1 MGRTRLYR
9 NGELVDRDFPAAGV
23 ANHLEDPDA
32 VVWLDLCAPSPEE
45 IGLLRDELGLHE
57 LAIEDA
63 FSERQRPKV
72 DRYPTH
78 LFLSVY
84 AVRYGDDHEITMTE
98 VDVFVTS
105 HAMVTVRENESYDLA
120 GMQRRWDSAPSLA
133 TQGVGFLLHGLLDD
147 IADGHYAAAQRLD
160 DDIEDLEDQIYQEK
174 PHVGRKSLKLRRSLV
189 QLRRVA
195 LPMREVLGSLMHRD
209 HSIVSDEM
217 MPYYLDVKDHTLF
230 TAELTESMRELVT
243 NLREA
248 QVAVQGNRLN
258 SIMKKVTSWA
268 AIIAVP
274 TAISGYYG
282 MNVPYPGFEQR
293 WGFWVSTLGIFV
305 LSYALYVM
313 FKRRDWL

>member
-1 MGRTRLYR
+1 LYR
-9 NGELVDRDFPAAGV
+9 NGELVDRDFPVAEVAGR
-23 ANHLEDPDA
+23 LEDHSA
-32 VVWLDLCAPSPEE
+32 VVWFDLCAPSEDE
-45 IGLLRDELGLHE
+45 IGLLRDELGLHA

-63 FSERQRPKV
+63 FAERQRPKV

-84 AVRYGDDHEITMTE
+84 AVRYDKHEIKSCE
-98 VDVFVTS
+98 VDVFVTRN
-105 HAMVTVRENESYDLA
+105 ALVTVRESEDYALE
-120 GMQRRWDSAPSLA
+120 GVERRWDSAPQLA
-133 TQGVGFLLHGLLDD
+133 SSGVGFLLHGLLDD
-147 IADGHYAAAQRLD
+147 VADSHYAAAQALD
-160 DDIEDLEDQIYQEK
+160 DDIEALEDRIYDEK
-174 PHVGRKSLKLRRSLV
+174 PHVGRKALQLRRALV

-195 LPMREVLGSLMHRD
+195 LPMREVLGSLLHREHD
-209 HSIVSDEM
+209 LVDDVM

-230 TAELTESMRELVT
+230 TAELTESMRELIT

-248 QVAVQGNRLN
+248 EVAVQGNRLN

-282 MNVPYPGFEQR
+282 MNVPYPGFEQK
-293 WGFWVSTLGIFV
+293 WGVWVATLGIFG
-305 LSYALYVM
+305 LSYFLYLM

>member
-9 NGELVDRDFPAAGV
+9 NGELVDRDFPVSDV
-23 ANHLEDPDA
+23 ARHLEDPSA
-32 VVWLDLCAPSPEE
+32 VVWFDLCAPSEAE

-63 FSERQRPKV
+63 TAERQRPKV

-84 AVRYGDDHEITMTE
+84 AVSYGDHEIRTCE
-98 VDVFVTS
+98 VDVFVTKN
-105 HAMVTVRENESYDLA
+105 ALVTVRENESYGLA
-120 GMQRRWDSAPSLA
+120 GMQRRWDAAPTLA
-133 TQGVGFLLHGLLDD
+133 GSGVGFLLHGLLDD
-147 IADGHYAAAQRLD
+147 VADSHYAAAQRLD
-160 DDIEDLEDQIYQEK
+160 DDIEALEDRIYEEK
-174 PHVGRKSLKLRRSLV
+174 PHVGRKALRQRRALV

-195 LPMREVLGSLMHRD
+195 LPMREVLGSLVHREHGVVD
-209 HSIVSDEM
+209 DVM
-217 MPYYLDVKDHTLF
+217 MPYYLDVKDHALF

-248 QVAVQGNRLN
+248 EVAVQSNRLN

-282 MNVPYPGFEQR
+282 MNVPYPGYEQR

-305 LSYALYVM
+305 LSYSLYFL

>member
-9 NGELVDRDFPAAGV
+9 NGELVDRDFPVADV
-23 ANHLEDPDA
+23 ANHLQDPSA
-32 VVWLDLCAPSPEE
+32 IVWFDLCAPSQDET
-45 IGLLRDELGLHE
+45 GLLRDELGLHE

-63 FSERQRPKV
+63 FSGRQRPKV

-84 AVRYGDDHEITMTE
+84 AVRYSGHEIRTCE
-98 VDVFVTS
+98 VDVFV
-105 HAMVTVRENESYDLA
+105 ARNALVTVRESEDYDLA
-120 GMQRRWDSAPSLA
+120 GVLRRWDAAPALA
-133 TQGVGFLLHGLLDD
+133 KSGIGFLLHGLLDD
-147 IADGHYAAAQRLD
+147 VVDGHYAAAQQLD
-160 DDIEDLEDQIYQEK
+160 DDIEALEDRIYEEK
-174 PHVGRKSLKLRRSLV
+174 PHVGRKALRLRRALV

-195 LPMREVLGSLMHRD
+195 LPMREVLGSLVHREHD
-209 HSIVSDEM
+209 LVDDVM

-248 QVAVQGNRLN
+248 EVAVQGNRLN

-282 MNVPYPGFEQR
+282 MNVPYPGFEKP
-293 WGFWVSTLGIFV
+293 WGFWVSTLGIFG
-305 LSYALYVM
+305 LSYLLYVM

>member
-9 NGELVDRDFPAAGV
+9 NGELVDSDFPV
-23 ANHLEDPDA
+23 AEVARHLHDQSA
-32 VVWLDLCAPSPEE
+32 VVWFDLCAPTDSET
-45 IGLLRDELGLHE
+45 GLLRDELGLHE

-63 FSERQRPKV
+63 LSEHQRPKV

-84 AVRYGDDHEITMTE
+84 AVRYDGQEIKSCE
-98 VDVFVTS
+98 VDVFVTRN
-105 HAMVTVRENESYDLA
+105 ALVTVRESEDYDLA
-120 GMQRRWDSAPSLA
+120 GVLRRWDSAPTLA
-133 TQGVGFLLHGLLDD
+133 SSGVGFLLHGLLDD
-147 IADGHYAAAQRLD
+147 VVDGHYAAAQRLD
-160 DDIEDLEDQIYQEK
+160 DDIEALEDRIYDAK
-174 PHVGRKSLKLRRSLV
+174 PQVGRKALQLRRALV

-195 LPMREVLGSLMHRD
+195 LPMREVLGSLLHREHELVD
-209 HSIVSDEM
+209 DVM
-217 MPYYLDVKDHTLF
+217 TPYYLDVKDHTLF
-230 TAELTESMRELVT
+230 VAELTESLRELVT

-248 QVAVQGNRLN
+248 EVAVQGNHLN

-293 WGFWVSTLGIFV
+293 WGVWVATLGILG
-305 LSYALYVM
+305 LSFILYLM

>member
-9 NGELVDRDFPAAGV
+9 NGELVDQDFPV
-23 ANHLEDPDA
+23 ADVAHLLEDPSA
-32 VVWLDLCAPSPEE
+32 VVWFDLCAPSEPDVR
-45 IGLLRDELGLHE
+45 LLRDELGLHD

-63 FSERQRPKV
+63 LAERQRPKV

-78 LFLSVY
+78 LFLAMHAVTY
-84 AVRYGDDHEITMTE
+84 AEHEVRTTE
-98 VDVFVTS
+98 VDVFVLPRVL
-105 HAMVTVRENESYDLA
+105 VTVREDESYPLDGVL
-120 GMQRRWDSAPSLA
+120 RRWDAGADLASA
-133 TQGVGFLLHGLLDD
+133 GVSFLLHGLLDD
-147 IADGHYAAAQRLD
+147 VVDGHHAAAQ
-160 DDIEDLEDQIYQEK
+160 ELEDHVEDVEDSIYAER
-174 PHVGRKSLKLRRSLV
+174 PHQGRKILKLRRALV

-195 LPMREVLGSLMHRD
+195 LPMREILGSLVHRE
-209 HSIVSDEM
+209 HALVSDEL

-230 TAELTESMRELVT
+230 TAELTESLRELVT

-248 QVAVQGNRLN
+248 EVAVQGNRLN

-282 MNVPYPGFEQR
+282 MNVPYPGYDQR
-293 WGFWVSTLGIFV
+293 WGFWVATAGILA
-305 LSYALYVM
+305 LSYYLYLM

>member
-9 NGELVDRDFPAAGV
+9 NGELVDRDFPVAEV
-23 ANHLEDPDA
+23 ANHLQDPSA
-32 VVWLDLCAPSPEE
+32 IVWFDLCAPSQDE

-72 DRYPTH
+72 DRYPSH

-84 AVRYGDDHEITMTE
+84 AIRYSGHEIRTCE
-98 VDVFVTS
+98 VDVFV
-105 HAMVTVRENESYDLA
+105 ARNALVTVRESEDYDLA
-120 GMQRRWDSAPSLA
+120 GVLRRWDAAPALA
-133 TQGVGFLLHGLLDD
+133 KSGIGFLLHGVLDD
-147 IADGHYAAAQRLD
+147 VVDGHYTAAQQLD
-160 DDIEDLEDQIYQEK
+160 DDIEALEDRIYEEK
-174 PHVGRKSLKLRRSLV
+174 PHVGRKALQLRRALV

-195 LPMREVLGSLMHRD
+195 LPMREVLGSLVHREHD
-209 HSIVSDEM
+209 LVDDVM

-248 QVAVQGNRLN
+248 EVAVQGNRLN

-282 MNVPYPGFEQR
+282 MNVPYPGFEKP
-293 WGFWVSTLGIFV
+293 WGFWVSTLGIFG
-305 LSYALYVM
+305 LSYLLYVM

>member
-9 NGELVDRDFPAAGV
+9 NGELADRDFPVAEV
-23 ANHLEDPDA
+23 ANHLQDPSA
-32 VVWLDLCAPSPEE
+32 IVWFDLCAPSQDE

-84 AVRYGDDHEITMTE
+84 AVRYVEHEIRTCE
-98 VDVFVTS
+98 VDVFV
-105 HAMVTVRENESYDLA
+105 ARNALVTVRESEDYDLA
-120 GMQRRWDSAPSLA
+120 GVLRRWDAAPALA
-133 TQGVGFLLHGLLDD
+133 KSGIGFLLHGLLDD
-147 IADGHYAAAQRLD
+147 VVDGHYTAAQQLD
-160 DDIEDLEDQIYQEK
+160 DDIEALEDRIYDEK
-174 PHVGRKSLKLRRSLV
+174 PHVGRKALQLRRALV

-195 LPMREVLGSLMHRD
+195 LPMREVLGSLLHREHELVD
-209 HSIVSDEM
+209 DVM

-248 QVAVQGNRLN
+248 EVAVQGNRLN

-274 TAISGYYG
+274 TAITGFYG
-282 MNVPYPGFEQR
+282 QNLPYPGSGTH
-293 WGFWVSTLGIFV
+293 WGVLVSVALIAS
-305 LSYALYVM
+305 LSGLLYLV